1 MVTRTRH
8 LAPQD
13 LQPGMVLAQALTLV
27 EHGIVTYTLPAGHV
41 LTQENQQQ
49 LASHHAV
56 CVQVEQE
63 DQRTEAQREAD
74 ALRQAGR
81 LKMIFRHADLGAP
94 ESQAL
99 IQALLVHR
107 SA

>member
-1 MVTRTRH
+1 MATRTRH
-8 LAPQD
+8 LAPHD

-56 CVQVEQE
+56 CVQIEQE
-63 DQRTEAQREAD
+63 DTRTETQREAD

-94 ESQAL
+94 ENQAL
-99 IQALLVHR
+99 VQALLAHR